1 MLQSER
7 KHNAPHE
14 NGSGTR
20 TGEQEKHTKQRLP
33 DILFTGAV
41 QQKAERK
48 SAMENEKKFKA
59 RMRINRISK
68 WVINAILIAAIL
80 MLISCFWPF
89 ILMLLLYSIPL
100 LSIAGSI
107 LTVAILYKVYKYIS
121 ERNNHL

>member
-1 MLQSER
+1 
-7 KHNAPHE
+7 
-14 NGSGTR
+14 
-20 TGEQEKHTKQRLP
+20 
-33 DILFTGAV
+33 
-41 QQKAERK
+41 
-48 SAMENEKKFKA
+48 MENEKKFKA

-107 LTVAILYKVYKYIS
+107 LVLSILYKIYKYIS
-121 ERNNHL
+121 ERDNHL

>member
-1 MLQSER
+1 
-7 KHNAPHE
+7 
-14 NGSGTR
+14 
-20 TGEQEKHTKQRLP
+20 
-33 DILFTGAV
+33 
-41 QQKAERK
+41 
-48 SAMENEKKFKA
+48 MENEKKFKA

-68 WVINAILIAAIL
+68 WIINAILIAAIL

-89 ILMLLLYSIPL
+89 ILMLLIYSIPL